1 MSFYEFLLLLGHH
14 EILRP
19 VIDHLISVLDKLM
32 KNSDPLH
39 EIAKQVGC
47 NGTCLAVNER
57 R

>member
-1 MSFYEFLLLLGHH
+1 MSFYEFLLLLGHR

-19 VIDHLISVLDKLM
+19 VIDHLISVLDMFM

-47 NGTCLAVNER
+47 NGTCLAVSER